1 MIDQNLW
8 HIAAELNAS
17 ERKVLRSLPAYDRGH
32 LPDDIWWAYL
42 SILDQRLAESDGNFL
57 IIATA
62 RGQAVLRTLDE
73 SGMPHAAASGRQAP
87 AQ

>member
-8 HIAAELNAS
+8 HTAAELNAC

-42 SILDQRLAESDGNFL
+42 SILDQGLAESDGNFL
-57 IIATA
+57 IIVTPL
-62 RGQAVLRTLDE
+62 GQEVLRTLDE
-73 SGMPHAAASGRQAP
+73 AGMPLAVASGSQASM
-87 AQ
+87 Q